1 MVTPHAHE
9 VCEDHTLLAQDMELV
24 AQDHLREDAP
34 SAQKMTMR
42 DEQVDPEYD
51 TNLPTASIHALST
64 EDIQYRGAGSQLSK
78 QAIPIST
85 SIKNEYHDQDMTG
98 NVINESTVLNAAMN
112 ASSMSCSEPPDTSVD
127 NNLVTESYFLNETRE
142 EKDSAITIQNSPSM
156 NEETAGYQL
165 RNESST
171 DHSLGSA
178 KSSLQISEIIV
189 PPAPPAT
196 ALAPSVEPT
205 AAICDG
211 STETSPV
218 EMSVDA
224 ANLWSD
230 HVGDSQMSPSD
241 GPKPYLGNASINSQS
256 RSLEELGHGKELTL
270 DELVQGFNHFEG
282 IKDQSITNDEPIPS
296 NTLLHPN
303 ESLFAIS
310 GVQESEITAFVPNKE
325 QIEGQEKDEEPEF
338 MLDSSPIQSSSSD
351 TSSDQSSSDSDD
363 DDDDYEMLDPAEQAA
378 RLMQEDIDSDGEGT
392 GRGVNGALAG
402 PPRTLNEKPEE
413 VIPKPDLI
421 ITDKMKIEELGH
433 VENIVENLV
442 LIKAKTSGE
451 YQVLESGSVLCLDKR
466 IVIGVV
472 SETLGRVE
480 QPYYT
485 VQFTNEQAIAE
496 ADISKGTK
504 IFYVEQHSHSV
515 FTQPLKAFKGSDASN
530 LHDEEV
536 GDEAIEFSD
545 DEAEAEHKRK
555 LKLAKQ
561 GKRDIREGFQDGS
574 SQRGRQR
581 GGKMQKRAGHN
592 HAGQGRS
599 SRIDYDEPEGGDDLY
614 TPLARPLNLHEI
626 MGRNEAPVE
635 DQNLHRWVD
644 RSGRGGRGKG
654 DRGRGRGDRGRGNRG
669 YGGYRGN
676 PSDNTRM
683 ASGRHNLTQSPSGD
697 LGRQPR
703 SNDSISAPT
712 GAAIPHDAPPIQLQT
727 GQPVPF
733 VNQPG
738 PQNSAHPSH
747 WGQNDYT
754 YNQPNPQIPFYSTT
768 SQTSYSH
775 PQPSQ
780 YIPPSQTSQF
790 YPPSQSP
797 QYFPPSSH
805 NQSHT
810 LYSQYHPQPASPS
823 TPNVPAGT
831 FINPAF
837 FPVAAQ
843 STFPQ
848 WPQVNSIQ
856 QASGS
861 ASAGN
866 SHMSP
871 ESERAFNAIN
881 ILRNLASRNES
892 HPHPT

>member
-1 MVTPHAHE
+1 MVTSHADKF
-9 VCEDHTLLAQDMELV
+9 CEDHIMSAQDMGLAE
-24 AQDHLREDAP
+24 DHLSGDAP
-34 SAQKMTMR
+34 STQKMNVR

-51 TNLPTASIHALST
+51 TKLPAASIHALST
-64 EDIQYRGAGSQLSK
+64 EDIQFPGVGSQLSQ

-85 SIKNEYHDQDMTG
+85 SIKNENPDQDLTENM
-98 NVINESTVLNAAMN
+98 IDESAVLSTAMN
-112 ASSMSCSEPPDTSVD
+112 TSSISCSEPPDTSSD
-127 NNLVTESYFLNETRE
+127 NNLVTESHSLKEKGE
-142 EKDSAITIQNSPSM
+142 EKDSAIIIPKSPSM

-165 RNESST
+165 RKESST
-171 DHSLGSA
+171 DNGLGSTQN
-178 KSSLQISEIIV
+178 SLQISEIIV

-211 STETSPV
+211 STETSPI

-230 HVGDSQMSPSD
+230 HVGDSQMLPSD
-241 GPKPYLGNASINSQS
+241 APKPYLGDASINSQS

-270 DELVQGFNHFEG
+270 DELVQGFNHLED
-282 IKDQSITNDEPIPS
+282 IKDQSITNDEPNQS
-296 NTLLHPN
+296 NTLSHPN
-303 ESLFAIS
+303 ESLFAIT
-310 GVQESEITAFVPNKE
+310 GVQESEIPNRE
-325 QIEGQEKDEEPEF
+325 EVEGQVKDEEPEF

-378 RLMQEDIDSDGEGT
+378 RLMQEDVDSDGEGT

-413 VIPKPDLI
+413 VIPKPNLI
-421 ITDKMKIEELGH
+421 ITEQMKIEELGH

-451 YQVLESGSVLCLDKR
+451 YQVLESGSVLCLNER
-466 IVIGVV
+466 TVIGVI

-496 ADISKGTK
+496 ADIAKGTK
-504 IFYVEQHSHSV
+504 IFYVEQHSHPV
-515 FTQPLKAFKGSDASN
+515 FTQPLKTFKGSDASN

-555 LKLAKQ
+555 LKLVKQ

-581 GGKMQKRAGHN
+581 GGKMQKRAGQN
-592 HAGQGRS
+592 HAGQGKS

-635 DQNLHRWVD
+635 DQNLNRWVD

-654 DRGRGRGDRGRGNRG
+654 DRGRGRGDRGRGHRG

-676 PSDNTRM
+676 PSDNPRL
-683 ASGRHNLTQSPSGD
+683 ANGRHNLTQSPNGD
-697 LGRQPR
+697 VGRQPR
-703 SNDSISAPT
+703 STDLLSAPT
-712 GAAIPHDAPPIQLQT
+712 DPAVPYNAPPIQPQI
-727 GQPVPF
+727 GRPVPP

-738 PQNSAHPSH
+738 PQSSAQPSH
-747 WGQNDYT
+747 WGQNNNS
-754 YNQPNPQIPFYSTT
+754 YNQPNPQIPFYSTA
-768 SQTSYSH
+768 SQTSYPH

-780 YIPPSQTSQF
+780 YIPPPQTSQF

-797 QYFPPSSH
+797 QYFPPSPH
-805 NQSHT
+805 NQSYMP
-810 LYSQYHPQPASPS
+810 YSQYPPQPASPS

-837 FPVAAQ
+837 FPSAAQ
-843 STFPQ
+843 PTFPQ
-848 WPQVNSIQ
+848 WPQVNSTQ